1 MTPLVGHAAKPP
13 NGPTDRGARG
23 RSAAPEPAALGAHDA
38 APVLFVFLD
47 VTASQTSAAEVWRR

>member
-13 NGPTDRGARG
+13 NGPTDRGAE
-23 RSAAPEPAALGAHDA
+23 AE
-38 APVLFVFLD
+38 VLRLSRQLSELTTQLRCCLD